1 MPGETTLWQKTG
13 VACLCIRGK
22 WEYKWWE
29 LRFPNYQLA
38 DSNYQEV
45 ALSRS
50 IQAESLS
57 FQGFNLI
64 SKVSSIRLVSI
75 AE

>member
-1 MPGETTLWQKTG
+1 MTGETTGYQKQG
-13 VACLCIRGK
+13 VVCLCIRGK

-45 ALSRS
+45 ALRLS
-50 IQAESLS
+50 IQADNLS

-64 SKVSSIRLVSI
+64 SKVSAMRLVSI